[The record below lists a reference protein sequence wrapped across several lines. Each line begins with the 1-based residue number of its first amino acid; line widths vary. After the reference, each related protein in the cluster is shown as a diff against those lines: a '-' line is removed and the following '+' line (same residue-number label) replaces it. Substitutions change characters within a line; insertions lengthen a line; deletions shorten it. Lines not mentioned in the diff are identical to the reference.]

1 MNSIKLSILV
11 ALVFMGIV
19 STSAV
24 ATEPFDFRGARLG
37 MSLSDFRKLPIP
49 GGVNAVE
56 VQAFGAVPELV
67 CTDYNSTES
76 KFNRVS
82 VVESDEI
89 LGVIKCAWLRPPNQ
103 DKARYAWDYAMVPVG
118 EDASNN
124 VTFSFI
130 KTPDASEHQLYDI
143 SIVMK
148 NFRFSSVVTGLKERF
163 GKPAST
169 KTGEVQNQIGNIFS
183 NTTITW
189 RNDVSSIYLEE
200 RAGEINKMLLD
211 YSHTALAKYY
221 FAERKKITGT
231 PGSKF

>member
-24 ATEPFDFRGARLG
+24 ASEPFDFRGARMG

-49 GGVNAVE
+49 GGVNAIE
-56 VQAFGAVPELV
+56 AQAFGIPSLV

-76 KFNRVS
+76 KFYLVS
-82 VVESDEI
+82 VNEEDEI
-89 LGVIKCAWLRPPNQ
+89 LGVIKCAWLTPPNPNE
-103 DKARYAWDYAMVPVG
+103 ARYSWDYADVPVG
-118 EDASNN
+118 EYGSKH

-130 KTPDASEHQLYDI
+130 KTPKASEHQLYDV
-143 SIVMK
+143 SIVMTNK
-148 NFRFSSVVTGLKERF
+148 GFDSVVTGLTERF
-163 GKPAST
+163 EKPAST
-169 KTGEVQNQIGNIFS
+169 QTGKVQNKIGNFFS

-200 RAGEINKMLLD
+200 RFMEIDEMWLN

-221 FAERKKITGT
+221 FAEKKKITGT
-231 PGSKF
+231 PGSKL